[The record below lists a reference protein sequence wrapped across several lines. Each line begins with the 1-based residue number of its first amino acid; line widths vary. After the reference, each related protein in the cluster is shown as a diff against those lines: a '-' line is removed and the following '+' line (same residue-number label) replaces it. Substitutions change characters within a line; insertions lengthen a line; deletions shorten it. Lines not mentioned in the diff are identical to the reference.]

1 MNQQKKFMQS
11 MKKFPSVLRTEYVYA
26 LLVEQDKNK
35 AEKIKKKFKEI
46 SSTYPYESEIE
57 SEYELMEIANNK
69 VKA

>member
-1 MNQQKKFMQS
+1 MYTTYSIKI
-11 MKKFPSVLRTEYVYA
+11 LI
-26 LLVEQDKNK
+26 
-35 AEKIKKKFKEI
+35 KIKNKFKEI

>member
-1 MNQQKKFMQS
+1 MHHIEIENKLKEKNPTEDQINIVNEK
-11 MKKFPSVLRTEYVYA
+11 MKANTIL
-26 LLVEQDKNK
+26 KNK
-35 AEKIKKKFKEI
+35 FKKI